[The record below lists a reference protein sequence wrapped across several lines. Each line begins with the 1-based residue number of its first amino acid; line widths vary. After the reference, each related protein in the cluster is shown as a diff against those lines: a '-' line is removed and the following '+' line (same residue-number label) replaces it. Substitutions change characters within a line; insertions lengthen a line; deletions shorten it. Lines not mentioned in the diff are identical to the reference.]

1 MGEGDKVDGFAA
13 DGGNNERAG
22 ESKEH
27 PSEDEATPE
36 EIQDAKDFLDSL
48 ARRRAERTLE
58 REEKSVKAAISSPRR
73 ASKS

>member
-36 EIQDAKDFLDSL
+36 EIQDAGQSG
-48 ARRRAERTLE
+48 
-58 REEKSVKAAISSPRR
+58 P
-73 ASKS
+73 